1 MSMELSR
8 ARIKSIREL
17 TRKKNREE
25 RNHFLVEGLRLV
37 QEAAESDFEIV
48 EILHTAEFMKE
59 HHSLLTHLRSRTDQI
74 VQVSPRELDAIAD
87 TVSAQGIVGIVARRT
102 TSWETVF
109 PTDGTQSVVVA
120 FDSIA
125 DPGNM
130 GAMIRT
136 CDYFGAGGVLIGKSA
151 VELHNPKVVRA
162 TMGSLFHLRIAEDVD
177 LPVALT
183 YAKSLG
189 YTVYVTDV
197 HGETHFD
204 KITFDA
210 KSLIVFGNEAWG
222 VSDQLRDLA
231 DVRVMIRRYGSAE
244 SLNVSV
250 SCGVILSAVHKLFD

>member
-1 MSMELSR
+1 MVMELTR
-8 ARIKSIREL
+8 ARIKSIKEL
-17 TRKKNREE
+17 SRKKSREE

-48 EILHTAEFMKE
+48 EILHTSEFMKE
-59 HHSLLTHLRSRTDQI
+59 HGSLLAHLQSRTDRI
-74 VQVSPRELDAIAD
+74 VQVSSRELDAITE
-87 TVSAQGIVGIVARRT
+87 TVSAQGIVGILAKRAT
-102 TSWETVF
+102 PWESVF
-109 PTDGTQSVVVA
+109 PNDGSVVVA

-151 VELHNPKVVRA
+151 VELYNPKVVRA

-189 YTVYVTDV
+189 YRVYVTDV

-204 KITFDA
+204 KITFDP